1 MHEIGFNLYVDML
14 NYAVKQLKIGKKLSL
29 DDPLQKNI
37 EINLHT
43 PAIITNSYCG
53 DINERLVLYKRLSG
67 LNDQRGLMEMKE
79 ELIDRFGVMPE
90 QTQSLISFHDLRIF
104 IQDLDIK
111 KIDASDA
118 SIQISFA
125 SDSRIDPLK
134 LIKLLSED
142 KRCRMSGPD
151 KIKIAVT
158 IDDILERV
166 QFIKDFLSKIFD
178 T

>member
-1 MHEIGFNLYVDML
+1 M
-14 NYAVKQLKIGKKLSL
+14 
-29 DDPLQKNI
+29 
-37 EINLHT
+37 
-43 PAIITNSYCG
+43 
-53 DINERLVLYKRLSG
+53 LYKRLSG

-125 SDSRIDPLK
+125 SDSRTITTN
-134 LIKLLSED
+134 IKS
-142 KRCRMSGPD
+142 P
-151 KIKIAVT
+151 VT
-158 IDDILERV
+158 SSIRIR
-166 QFIKDFLSKIFD
+166 I
-178 T
+178 

>member
-1 MHEIGFNLYVDML
+1 
-14 NYAVKQLKIGKKLSL
+14 
-29 DDPLQKNI
+29 
-37 EINLHT
+37 
-43 PAIITNSYCG
+43 
-53 DINERLVLYKRLSG
+53 
-67 LNDQRGLMEMKE
+67 MEMKE